1 MDEDIG
7 KEARENAGRALAEDV
22 GDGDL
27 TAALVPGDAR
37 AEAAVVARES
47 AIVCGRPWFDAVFEA
62 LGGEVAIDWR
72 IAEGRRAESG
82 AKLCLLNGPA
92 RAILTGERTALNFLQ
107 LLSATATTA
116 ACYAA
121 VVEGTGC
128 RILDTRKTI
137 PGLRRAQKY
146 AVRIGGATNHRAGL
160 YDAILIKDNHIR
172 AAGGIAA
179 AVHAA
184 RRASP
189 EIPVEVE
196 VESLEE
202 LRAALAAGA
211 ARLLLDNFDL
221 ATLGEAVAINRA
233 EGDPP
238 ASLEASGGLML
249 DEVRAVAETGVDFI
263 SVGALTKNVRAID
276 LSMEFRR

>member
-62 LGGEVAIDWR
+62 LGGKVAIDWR

-196 VESLEE
+196 VESLQE

-211 ARLLLDNFDL
+211 GRLLLDNFDL
-221 ATLGEAVAINRA
+221 AMLGEAVAINRA

>member
-211 ARLLLDNFDL
+211 GRLLLDNFDL
-221 ATLGEAVAINRA
+221 ATLGKAVAINRA